1 MSAHLMILPVVVPLL
16 VGALLL
22 WVEPRYPRFARW
34 LSGASVLALL
44 VLAMVLLRQADSG
57 QVSAYLLGNW
67 QAPFGIALALDR
79 LSALMLL
86 LTASVATLAWIYS
99 RAREVKQGAH
109 FDALFQFQLMGLN
122 GAFLTADV
130 FNLFVFFEVLLIAS
144 YGLLLHGADRE
155 RLKAAMH
162 YVAFNVTGSALFL
175 IAASLLYGLTGTLNM
190 ADLGA
195 KLVALPEQN
204 QALAQA
210 ACLLLVVVF
219 AVKAA
224 LLPLNFWLPSTYAAA
239 AASVA
244 ALFAIM
250 TKVGIYGV
258 ALCSLFLAALAALS
272 ATGLRALVAQL
283 VLASAGML
291 LYAIG
296 VGQIQVTAA
305 GLFYMV
311 NSTLATCGLFL
322 LAERVMMARGSD
334 QDRIGSSRARALP
347 GQRLAL
353 LYFVLAVAV
362 VSMPPLSGFFGK
374 LMLLKA
380 SIELPHA
387 AWWIGAILLSSFLLL
402 LALARAGIEL
412 FWNRERCPQ
421 GSVEVRVNGLG
432 GSRGLALWLCA
443 GTLIGVAM
451 AAAPLARYTQAT
463 AEQLAAPGQYINAVL
478 SARPVPA
485 AHDVRSELRAREASA
500 KEPQP

>member
-1 MSAHLMILPVVVPLL
+1 
-16 VGALLL
+16 
-22 WVEPRYPRFARW
+22 
-34 LSGASVLALL
+34 
-44 VLAMVLLRQADSG
+44 
-57 QVSAYLLGNW
+57 
-67 QAPFGIALALDR
+67 
-79 LSALMLL
+79 
-86 LTASVATLAWIYS
+86 
-99 RAREVKQGAH
+99 
-109 FDALFQFQLMGLN
+109 
-122 GAFLTADV
+122 
-130 FNLFVFFEVLLIAS
+130 
-144 YGLLLHGADRE
+144 
-155 RLKAAMH
+155 
-162 YVAFNVTGSALFL
+162 
-175 IAASLLYGLTGTLNM
+175 
-190 ADLGA
+190 
-195 KLVALPEQN
+195 VALPEQN

-250 TKVGIYGV
+250 TKVGVYGVARIESLWFGPDGGHLYGLLSAWLPGV